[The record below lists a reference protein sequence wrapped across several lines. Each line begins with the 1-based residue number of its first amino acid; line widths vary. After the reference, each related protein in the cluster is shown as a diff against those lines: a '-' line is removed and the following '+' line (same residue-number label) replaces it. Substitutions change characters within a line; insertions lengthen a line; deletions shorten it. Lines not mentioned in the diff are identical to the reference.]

1 MRSSEFVVIHELF
14 WSATSGNAVDS
25 DSKHL
30 NRAERRNSV
39 RDGLVDT
46 TFDVVVFNCE
56 DSVVGFLSISDDTI
70 SIDWLNREDI
80 KHSSVDS
87 LCCESL
93 LSF

>member
-1 MRSSEFVVIHELF
+1 M
-14 WSATSGNAVDS
+14 
-25 DSKHL
+25 
-30 NRAERRNSV
+30 
-39 RDGLVDT
+39 GLGVNYIVLVCITVDT